1 METLSAQ
8 ALTYA
13 DVYPIIQKKCVICH
27 NHQGSAPFSL
37 EQYSDLVKRKS
48 IIRYVIDQSIMPPW
62 KANNHYR
69 EFANNKALSPEEKMN
84 ILAWID
90 TGAKPGNTIKPTAMD
105 ALNGVRVNTQPDL
118 ILSMKKAYKVRGNNS
133 NTYIC
138 YKIPY
143 QIERDT
149 FVSAI
154 EFIPGN
160 RSVVHHASYQILE
173 VAPDVDI
180 KQGPDYFEYD
190 ADTLNR
196 VDDAHDYRYLQ
207 LVGKRGEMPVEHY
220 HGGWLPGTS
229 LQHYPPEIGF
239 YLPKKGVLL
248 IRNLHYAPT
257 PIDQM
262 DSSSLRIYF
271 APVRPSRKMGFA
283 AFKPARPH
291 ADTIWKIPAGTSSF
305 KAQINVRFHQDISLL
320 NINPHMHQL
329 GISFKAYALTPQ
341 GDTIRLID
349 IPEWDHNWQ
358 EFYRFKTML
367 KIPAG
372 SLLHAEAV
380 YDNSTANPENP
391 FQPPRDILFE
401 SGMNETSEM
410 MRLVFLFLPYE
421 ARDER
426 ISLE

>member
-1 METLSAQ
+1 M
-8 ALTYA
+8 
-13 DVYPIIQKKCVICH
+13 
-27 NHQGSAPFSL
+27 
-37 EQYSDLVKRKS
+37 
-48 IIRYVIDQSIMPPW
+48 IRYMVDKTIMPPW

-69 EFANNKALSPEEKMN
+69 EFANNKSLSQEEKTK
-84 ILAWID
+84 ILAWLD
-90 TGAKPGNTIKPTAMD
+90 SGAKQGKAIQRTTGN
-105 ALNGVRVNTQPDL
+105 DL
-118 ILSMKKAYKVRGNNS
+118 TGDKTNMQADLVLSMKKSYTVRGTNN

-143 QIERDT
+143 QLEHDT

-160 RSVVHHASYQILE
+160 RKLVHHASYQILE
-173 VAPDVDI
+173 VSPDVDI
-180 KQGPDYFEYD
+180 DRGPDYFEYD

-196 VDDAHDYRYLQ
+196 VDDEHDYRYLQ
-207 LVGKRGEMPVEHY
+207 LIGNQNVMPVEHY

-229 LQHYPPEIGF
+229 LQRYPSEIGF

-257 PIDQM
+257 PVDQK
-262 DSSSLRIYF
+262 DSSSIHFYF
-271 APVRPSRKMGFA
+271 AQVRPRRKIGFA

-291 ADTIWKIPAGTSSF
+291 ADTVWTIPAGTSAF
-305 KAQINVRFHQDISLL
+305 KAQINVRFHQDVSLL

-329 GISFKAYALTPQ
+329 GIRFKAYVLTPQ
-341 GDTIRLID
+341 RDTIRLID

-372 SLLHAEAV
+372 SLLYAEAI
-380 YDNSTANPENP
+380 YDNSSTNPENP
-391 FQPPRDILFE
+391 FHPPRDILFE

-410 MRLVFLFLPYE
+410 MRLVFLYLPYE
-421 ARDER
+421 EFDEW